1 MNIDGE
7 TQFVFG
13 YGSLAVGL
21 PGRRARL
28 AGYRRIWGVAMDNRV
43 DIPGYKSYRRLQD
56 GSRPAVYV
64 AFLDIVAEP
73 GSAIDGVLLAV
84 DDAMLRT
91 LDARERNYDRIDVSR
106 AVAGAGGRVW
116 TYRGNDGGRA
126 RLRIGLQEGSAVVDA
141 AYVQA
146 VQATFSVLGFDAD
159 VRPGDDLAL
168 MDLERI
174 DLPA

>member
-1 MNIDGE
+1 MNIDGGA
-7 TQFVFG
+7 QFVFG
-13 YGSLAVGL
+13 YGSLAVDL
-21 PGRRARL
+21 PGRRAQL

-64 AFLDIVAEP
+64 AFLDIAAEP
-73 GSAIDGVLLAV
+73 GSAIDGVLLPV
-84 DDAMLRT
+84 DDVTLRA
-91 LDARERNYDRIDVSR
+91 LDARERNYDRIDITR

-116 TYRGNDGGRA
+116 TYRGSDDGRE

-141 AYVQA
+141 GYMQA
-146 VQATFSVLGFDAD
+146 VQTTFSALGIDED
-159 VRPGDDLAL
+159 VRPGDELAL
-168 MDLERI
+168 MDLERT